1 MADGLLHLPKQPLLP
16 FRIAATVAVALLH
29 FGTVVK
35 VIVVVVC
42 IVAAML
48 VIPGS

>member
-16 FRIAATVAVALLH
+16 FRIAATVAATVAVALLH

-42 IVAAML
+42 IVAAM
-48 VIPGS
+48 